1 MLTTLPITL
10 MVLLVK
16 LGLVHIV
23 KFDGLIKFSDIGLVI
38 TGGIFLIGFMLA
50 GTMSDY
56 KESEKL
62 PGELSCI
69 LESIEDAISLAYK
82 FKGGFDFTAQKR
94 QLYDVTNTIVDWF
107 TQSNSTEEVLTKISS
122 ITEIALTLE
131 KAGMGAISSKVMGEQ
146 HNLRKAFSRV
156 NVIRNTNFLATG
168 YALLEVLAVVIIC
181 LLMIGKFDSELVR
194 IIIVCFITQIFV
206 YMLRLIK
213 DIDEPFEYSPDG
225 VVGAADV
232 DLFPLFDYQTRA
244 ELRL

>member
-10 MVLLVK
+10 FVLAVK

-69 LESIEDAISLAYK
+69 LESIEDAIALSYK
-82 FKGGFDFTAQKR
+82 FKGSFDWSAQKK
-94 QLYDVTNTIVDWF
+94 QLHEVTTTIIDWF
-107 TQSNSTEEVLTKISS
+107 TKRSSTDDVLDKISS
-122 ITEIALTLE
+122 ITEIALVLE
-131 KAGMGAISSKVMGEQ
+131 TAGTGPISSKVMGEQ

-156 NVIRNTNFLATG
+156 NVIRKTNFLSTG

-213 DIDEPFEYSPDG
+213 DVDEPFEYSPDG
-225 VVGAADV
+225 MVGAADV
-232 DLFPLFDYQTRA
+232 DLFPLFEYQARA
-244 ELRL
+244 EKRL